1 MKTPKIEP
9 KVELEFEID
18 FKEITH
24 KGLQRMLRTALAQI
38 NDRSKPLHQRTGAE
52 VDDEDEDTA
61 EAGKENDK
69 LVELHQERGA
79 PSPIPMTDEDVPEV
93 VADKLPKKKPGKTKR
108 A

>member
-1 MKTPKIEP
+1 MKTPKMEP

-38 NDRSKPLHQRTGAE
+38 NDRSKPLHQRAGAE
-52 VDDEDEDTA
+52 LEVEEEDDDTA
-61 EAGKENDK
+61 EATKENDK
-69 LVELHQERGA
+69 LVQLHQERGA
-79 PSPIPMTDEDVPEV
+79 PAPIPMTDEDVPEV
-93 VADKLPKKKPGKTKR
+93 VADKLPKKKPGKK